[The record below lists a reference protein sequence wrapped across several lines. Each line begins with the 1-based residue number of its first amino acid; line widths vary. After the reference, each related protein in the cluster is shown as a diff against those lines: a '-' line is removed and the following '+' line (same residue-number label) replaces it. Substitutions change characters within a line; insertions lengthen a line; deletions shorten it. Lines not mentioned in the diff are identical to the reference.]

1 MWPSSLHRQYHLE
14 GCPSVK
20 LGEEVQG
27 QVVGCAEEPKGELK
41 AAIEKDFGSL
51 DEFKKQF
58 KAAGATQFGSGWAW
72 LVLEGG
78 QLKVTKTPNAENPL
92 PEPNQV
98 RRGLVIL
105 SSAVITVFVSPTFY
119 LIMESSTER
128 PSFPGHALC
137 TGS

>member
-1 MWPSSLHRQYHLE
+1 M
-14 GCPSVK
+14 
-20 LGEEVQG
+20 
-27 QVVGCAEEPKGELK
+27 K

-98 RRGLVIL
+98 SRALVAL
-105 SSAVITVFVSPTFY
+105 SSAAMALSP
-119 LIMESSTER
+119 SSHNGVE
-128 PSFPGHALC
+128 
-137 TGS
+137 